1 MRAMS
6 HRVRRIRAV
15 SDCTSSSPAARPACW
30 STVWSVQ
37 AARRRSVP
45 STGGTWWNGGFA
57 VNADRCLCGVTP
69 SRSLSNT
76 PRARSGEQS
85 QAPSDPAA
93 GSEPLVSPIN
103 IPNALTLSRI
113 LATPVFIH
121 WINLGHY
128 DLVLG
133 GFFAAA
139 ITDFFD
145 GYLARKWKQIT
156 AVGSFMDPLADKVLV
171 NGLAVPLAIQGM
183 LPGSLVA
190 LICGRDLAII
200 AGVLYSRALTI
211 EGEFTWKK
219 YVNVSNSTPQNL
231 KPTNISKINTV
242 LQCTVVVLACGRTG
256 SPSLRFFALPF
267 RLVMQLTQLPRWCV
281 MLQAVR
287 S

>member
-1 MRAMS
+1 MRSMS
-6 HRVRRIRAV
+6 HRVGRVRAAM
-15 SDCTSSSPAARPACW
+15 SDCTLPFAPVCWPTAAASWP
-30 STVWSVQ
+30 VQ
-37 AARRRSVP
+37 AVGRHSAP
-45 STGGTWWNGGFA
+45 STGAMRWSGALEF
-57 VNADRCLCGVTP
+57 NAKRCACGVIP
-69 SRSLSNT
+69 SRSFSST
-76 PRARSGEQS
+76 PSAQTGHERS
-85 QAPSDPAA
+85 QAPSVQPAA
-93 GSEPLVSPIN
+93 GSESRVSPIN

-171 NGLAVPLAIQGM
+171 NGLAVPLAMQGM
-183 LPGSLVA
+183 LPGSLVV

-242 LQCTVVVLACGRTG
+242 LQCTVVVLACGRT
-256 SPSLRFFALPF
+256 SSLPSLL
-267 RLVMQLTQLPRWCV
+267 CV
-281 MLQAVR
+281 AI
-287 S
+287 

>member
-1 MRAMS
+1 MMLFRS
-6 HRVRRIRAV
+6 V
-15 SDCTSSSPAARPACW
+15 STSPAE
-30 STVWSVQ
+30 SGGD
-37 AARRRSVP
+37 RSQQGASAQP
-45 STGGTWWNGGFA
+45 
-57 VNADRCLCGVTP
+57 
-69 SRSLSNT
+69 
-76 PRARSGEQS
+76 
-85 QAPSDPAA
+85 
-93 GSEPLVSPIN
+93 VSPIN

-121 WINLGHY
+121 WINVGHY

-171 NGLAVPLAIQGM
+171 NGLAVPLAMQGM

-256 SPSLRFFALPF
+256 RLALCLVPCALCVVVVWLVRF
-267 RLVMQLTQLPRWCV
+267 TE
-281 MLQAVR
+281 
-287 S
+287 